1 MSRRSE
7 RQRVLSDELDGYD
20 VNVNRVLKRS
30 SKDLKKL
37 KDAKKRRNKNY
48 AKRKRGGFIFRRG

>member
-7 RQRVLSDELDGYD
+7 KRRNLSEDLDGYD
-20 VNVNRVLKRS
+20 VNINRVLKRS

-37 KDAKKRRNKNY
+37 KEAKRLRNRNY
-48 AKRKRGGFIFRRG
+48 AGRKRGKFIYRRG

>member
-7 RQRVLSDELDGYD
+7 KRRTLDEELDGYD
-20 VNVNRVLKRS
+20 INIDRVLKRS

-37 KDAKKRRNKNY
+37 KEAKRMRNKNY
-48 AKRKRGGFIFRRG
+48 AGRKRGKFIYRRG